1 MARRRRDAIWR
12 PGHNPSAP
20 TLSAEFV
27 IGADA
32 PETGRH
38 NVEMVRDGRIAATV
52 ASLIETCRLNGV
64 EPHAYLADV
73 ITKIIN
79 GHPNIQIDDL
89 LPWAYSE
96 TLNCKFVA

>member
-1 MARRRRDAIWR
+1 
-12 PGHNPSAP
+12 
-20 TLSAEFV
+20 
-27 IGADA
+27 
-32 PETGRH
+32 
-38 NVEMVRDGRIAATV
+38 MVRDGRIAATV